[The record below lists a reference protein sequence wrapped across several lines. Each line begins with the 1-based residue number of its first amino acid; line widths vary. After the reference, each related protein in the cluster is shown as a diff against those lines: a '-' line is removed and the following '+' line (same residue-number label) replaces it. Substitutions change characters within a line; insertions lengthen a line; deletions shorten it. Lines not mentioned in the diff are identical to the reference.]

1 MNYTVHVSDRE
12 ASSKCAGSDL
22 QLQLVA
28 VGQKAEAKAFLA
40 AAASIEKMSDGI
52 PCPKH
57 RILLI
62 EDDPVAAA
70 SIELM
75 LRTEDFTVQA
85 VATGEDGLGLGRLK
99 EHDLILL
106 DLNLP
111 DISGYDVLRSLRIAQ
126 IRTPILILSGL
137 ASIESK
143 VKGLGL
149 GADDYLT
156 KPFHQ
161 DELIARIHAILR
173 RSAAHA
179 QTIVRC
185 GDLVI
190 HPQAQRVEMAGVA
203 LYLTKKEYECL
214 EFLALRK
221 GSTITKQMFLTHL
234 YGGKDEPGGKIVD
247 VFLCRLRQK
256 LAAASRGK
264 NYITTV
270 WGRGYMLCDPSSTA
284 LAS

>member
-1 MNYTVHVSDRE
+1 
-12 ASSKCAGSDL
+12 
-22 QLQLVA
+22 
-28 VGQKAEAKAFLA
+28 
-40 AAASIEKMSDGI
+40 MSDGI

-57 RILLI
+57 SILLI
-62 EDDPVAAA
+62 EDDPVVAA

-75 LRTEDFTVQA
+75 LRTKDLMVQA
-85 VATGEDGLGLGRLK
+85 VAAGEEGLGLGRLN

-137 ASIESK
+137 TSIESK

-149 GADDYLT
+149 GGDDYLT

-190 HPQAQRVEMAGVA
+190 HLQAQRVEMAGIAV
-203 LYLTKKEYECL
+203 YLTKREYECL

-221 GSTITKQMFLTHL
+221 GSTITKQMFLNHL
-234 YGGKDEPGGKIVD
+234 YGGKDEPGGKIID
-247 VFLCRLRQK
+247 VFLYRLRQK
-256 LAAASRGK
+256 LAAASGGK

-270 WGRGYMLCDPSSTA
+270 WGRGYMLCDPSSMA
-284 LAS
+284 LTS

>member
-1 MNYTVHVSDRE
+1 V
-12 ASSKCAGSDL
+12 
-22 QLQLVA
+22 
-28 VGQKAEAKAFLA
+28 
-40 AAASIEKMSDGI
+40 
-52 PCPKH
+52 

-62 EDDPVAAA
+62 EDDPVFAA
-70 SIELM
+70 SIDLM

-85 VATGEDGLGLGRLK
+85 VTAGEEGLGLGRLK

-111 DISGYDVLRSLRIAQ
+111 DISGFDVLRSLRIGQ
-126 IRTPILILSGL
+126 IRIPILILSGL
-137 ASIESK
+137 ASMESK

-156 KPFHQ
+156 KPFHK
-161 DELIARIHAILR
+161 DELVARIHAILR
-173 RSAAHA
+173 RSAAHT

-190 HPQAQRVEMAGVA
+190 HLQAQRVEMAGVT

-256 LAAASRGK
+256 LATASGGK
-264 NYITTV
+264 NYVTTV